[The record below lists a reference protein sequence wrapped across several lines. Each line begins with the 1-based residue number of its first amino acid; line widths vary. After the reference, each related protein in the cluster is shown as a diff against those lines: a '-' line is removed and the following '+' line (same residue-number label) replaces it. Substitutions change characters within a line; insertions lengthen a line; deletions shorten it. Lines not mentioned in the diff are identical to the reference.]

1 MIILKKINKFKFLFG
16 MNRFK
21 THKKLSKGFSLAE
34 LLIVIVILGL
44 IASIVV
50 SSFGQSGGS
59 EALNTSTISAISV
72 LNTAKSMAI
81 SSKDA
86 SKYGVRIF
94 NNKFVTFKN
103 SYGTENQETVFS
115 TLISVSTSTGIGTDI
130 IFNNVS
136 GGTSAS
142 GTVTFTILNN
152 PSKSNTIRVYPTG
165 IIEKN

>member
-1 MIILKKINKFKFLFG
+1 

-21 THKKLSKGFSLAE
+21 INKKLSIGFSLVE
-34 LLIVIVILGL
+34 LLIVIAILGV
-44 IASIVV
+44 ITSIVI
-50 SSFGQSGGS
+50 SSFGQAGGT
-59 EALNTSTISAISV
+59 EALNTSAISAISV
-72 LNTAKSMAI
+72 LNGAKSMAI

-115 TLISVSTSTGIGTDI
+115 NLIAISTSTGINTDI

-136 GGTSAS
+136 GSTSAS
-142 GTVTFTILNN
+142 GTITFTVLSN
-152 PSKSNTIRVYPTG
+152 PSKTNIIRIYSTG
-165 IIEKN
+165 IIERN

>member
-1 MIILKKINKFKFLFG
+1 MKILKNINNFSFLFE
-16 MNRFK
+16 MKMFK
-21 THKKLSKGFSLAE
+21 TYKKLSKGFSLVE
-34 LLIVIVILGL
+34 LLIVIIILGL

-50 SSFGQSGGS
+50 SSFGQTGGS

-72 LNTAKSMAI
+72 LNAAKSMAV

-94 NNKFVTFKN
+94 NNKFVVFKN

-115 TLISVSTSTGIGTDI
+115 NLIVISTSTGIGTDI

-136 GGTSAS
+136 GSTTSSGTIEITVVNDSPSAS
-142 GTVTFTILNN
+142 INSV
-152 PSKSNTIRVYPTG
+152 SPT
-165 IIEKN
+165 